1 MFGLSAFICVHLR
14 PISRLRYPGPVRHL
28 RLLALIFVT
37 GILLCQTPAD
47 PWSKSEFVEPEVI
60 AKLLQSSATP
70 PKIICVAFPLNFKR
84 HLPKAV
90 YAGPGSK
97 AEGIELLKK
106 AVADVPKD
114 AAILLYCGCCPMNV
128 CPNLRPAFKVLKEL
142 GYTRVRAMNI
152 PTNMPTDWYGKN
164 YPTEESTPA
173 K

>member
-1 MFGLSAFICVHLR
+1 MRYLR
-14 PISRLRYPGPVRHL
+14 P
-28 RLLALIFVT
+28 LALLFVT
-37 GILLCQTPAD
+37 GILVCQTAVD

-97 AEGIELLKK
+97 VEGIEMLKK
-106 AVADVPKD
+106 AVADTPKD
-114 AAILLYCGCCPMNV
+114 ADILLYCGCCPMDH
-128 CPNLRPAFKVLKEL
+128 CPNLRPAFKVLKEM
-142 GYTRVRAMNI
+142 GYTKVRAMNVA
-152 PTNMPTDWYGKN
+152 TNMPTDWYGKN
-164 YPTEESTPA
+164 YPTEESAPA